1 VIGFAVLLV
10 NVSFMV
16 ALDPEPLG
24 GVIFVTVA
32 RLQVKVVPAVAEV
45 PV

>member
-1 VIGFAVLLV
+1 MLLV

-24 GVIFVTVA
+24 GAIFVTVT
-32 RLQVKVVPAVAEV
+32 RLHAKVVPAVAEV